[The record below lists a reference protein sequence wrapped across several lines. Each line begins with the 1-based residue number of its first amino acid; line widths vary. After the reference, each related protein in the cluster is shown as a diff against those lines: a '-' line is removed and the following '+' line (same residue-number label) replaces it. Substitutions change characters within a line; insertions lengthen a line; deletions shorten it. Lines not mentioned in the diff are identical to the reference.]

1 MVHVYREIEKKPE
14 KPIFMAY
21 LSPNSF
27 NKVSWTNP
35 VILWILSMELNVTPD
50 LKAISVFILRVIYA
64 P

>member
-1 MVHVYREIEKKPE
+1 MEYVYREIEKTE
-14 KPIFMAY
+14 KPMFMAY

-27 NKVSWTNP
+27 NKVSQSNP
-35 VILWILSMELNVTPD
+35 VILWILSMGLNVTPD